1 MSGDATWEG
10 IKNMRFWSGL
20 CLLLVAGQTSGQT
33 VGGRLD
39 TPSPAA
45 SLQSDQTAGSC
56 LPVATIFCA
65 HDSRF
70 LAQAT
75 FSAPTLG
82 ISNASATAVS
92 LTNDSG
98 YFWFFSP
105 NNVELVVK
113 VVDGRAFNGFFWVFV
128 GALSDVAYEITVT
141 DTQTGAVKTYANTAG
156 NLRSFADTAAF
167 SGTHTCT
174 YLVSAPVP
182 QHFSQVGGGG
192 SVTVTTQP
200 ECPWTAV
207 SNSLF
212 IYNVTPA
219 ASAGSG
225 VVNFGVAAQLSPLHR
240 TGRMT
245 IAGAIVEISQD

>member
-1 MSGDATWEG
+1 
-10 IKNMRFWSGL
+10 MRFWSGL
-20 CLLLVAGQTSGQT
+20 CLLLLAGQTSGQT

-45 SLQSDQTAGSC
+45 SLQSDQTVGSC

-70 LAQAT
+70 FVQAT

-82 ISNASATAVS
+82 ISNASATAIS

-128 GALSDVAYEITVT
+128 GALSDVAYEIIVT
-141 DTQTGAVKTYANTAG
+141 DTQ
-156 NLRSFADTAAF
+156 
-167 SGTHTCT
+167 
-174 YLVSAPVP
+174 
-182 QHFSQVGGGG
+182 
-192 SVTVTTQP
+192 
-200 ECPWTAV
+200 
-207 SNSLF
+207 
-212 IYNVTPA
+212 
-219 ASAGSG
+219 
-225 VVNFGVAAQLSPLHR
+225 
-240 TGRMT
+240 
-245 IAGAIVEISQD
+245 